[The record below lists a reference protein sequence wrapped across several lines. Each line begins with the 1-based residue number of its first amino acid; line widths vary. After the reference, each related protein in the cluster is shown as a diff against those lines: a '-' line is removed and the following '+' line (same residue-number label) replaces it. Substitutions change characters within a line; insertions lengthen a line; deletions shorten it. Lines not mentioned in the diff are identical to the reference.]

1 MQQNGL
7 LAKGVRGF
15 LWLLSLGFACAVF
28 LRKKFLKKR
37 YRPSI
42 TTISI
47 GNLVAGGTGKTP
59 FCIYLAQKLVKQK
72 SVAIVLRGYKA
83 EVEKMAIPIL
93 VDADS
98 LSQVVGDEALIIARH
113 VPEAKVIACHDK
125 VQGVKMAERLGAECV
140 LVDDGMQH
148 IKLERDVEIVMLDNE
163 NPFGYE
169 HMLPRGL
176 LREPISA
183 LKRAD
188 LLVVTSRNGSPVSQK
203 LTERLAK
210 ESSAPQMH
218 LSYRVDGFYGLDDKP
233 KQAGGKV
240 GLFCAI
246 AKPEQFTMLVRS
258 LKFEVVHEAFFA
270 DHDGVTAAQLEKMA
284 ILAKSKGAQ
293 ALLCTEKDRVKLKA
307 GLNLALPIYWL
318 KIGVKSIQDGLLEPF
333 LSI

>member
-1 MQQNGL
+1 MQQKGL
-7 LAKGVRGF
+7 LAKGVRGL
-15 LWLLSLGFACAVF
+15 LWLLSLGFAFAVF
-28 LRKKFLKKR
+28 FRKKLLKSC

-42 TTISI
+42 STISI

-59 FCIYLAQKLVKQK
+59 FCIYLAQKLVKKK

-93 VDADS
+93 VDANS

-148 IKLERDVEIVMLDNE
+148 IKLARDVEIVMLDNE

-169 HMLPRGL
+169 YMLPRGL

-188 LLVVTSRNGSPVSQK
+188 LLIVTSRNGRPVDQK
-203 LTERLAK
+203 LTERLTK
-210 ESSAPQMH
+210 ESNAPQMH
-218 LSYRVDGFYGLDDKP
+218 LAYRFDGFYSLDDTLKVV
-233 KQAGGKV
+233 GSKV

-246 AKPEQFTMLVRS
+246 AKPEQFALLVRS
-258 LKFEVVHEAFFA
+258 LNFEVVHEAFFA
-270 DHDGVTAAQLEKMA
+270 DHDSVTVAQLEKMA
-284 ILAKSKGAQ
+284 ILAKSKGAE
-293 ALLCTEKDRVKLKA
+293 ALLCTEKDRVKLKNS
-307 GLNLALPIYWL
+307 LNLALPIYWL
-318 KIGVKSIQDGLLEPF
+318 KIGVQSGQEGLLESF
-333 LSI
+333 LSL